1 MKTRV
6 HVFRYKIDEFTRG
19 AKGRTAH
26 HVITEA
32 HNVGKIYTNIGRRE
46 AARAARRL
54 TQRKRT
60 Q

>member
-6 HVFRYKIDEFTRG
+6 HVVRQKIDEFLSG
-19 AKGRTAH
+19 AKGHTVR

-32 HNVGKIYTNIGRRE
+32 HNVGKTYTNIGRRE

-54 TQRKRT
+54 RQRKP

>member
-1 MKTRV
+1 MKTRL
-6 HVFRYKIDEFTRG
+6 HVVRQKIDEFSSG

-26 HVITEA
+26 HIITEA
-32 HNVGKIYTNIGRRE
+32 HNVGKTYTNIGRRE

-54 TQRKRT
+54 TQRKRA